1 MSARRRHA
9 AVTVLYDSAG
19 LAKPDIRFAGPAHIT
34 WGPKTL
40 NMCRQI
46 GENSGRCA
54 LPGRV
59 QFNPAGS
66 IRRWPLL
73 TDFRKVL
80 IP

>member
-1 MSARRRHA
+1 MSARRHA
-9 AVTVLYDSAG
+9 ADTFFYDSAG
-19 LAKPDIRFAGPAHIT
+19 LAKPDLRFASPVHIT
-34 WGPKTL
+34 RGPKTL
-40 NMCRQI
+40 NMSRQI

-66 IRRWPLL
+66 IRRRPLL